1 MTTARV
7 GGEAKSPPQFSS
19 AATGLGDVRQRP
31 TVAGPSTD
39 DGEESPPNNRFEGDA
54 VSRTSAAGDSAGVAG
69 FGAGVVGKGTLPFAK
84 KKSPPLE
91 TIPAK
96 GTGSIG
102 GGRVGGGGTFTTEGG
117 FPMPLKG
124 KESASAMDTERG
136 ITGGGGTFLSGPK
149 KTIGVVSDGAVG
161 KGMFPFAMKSPS
173 LVTSTTRGIGS
184 FGGVGGVSGG
194 AFMAKNGIIGS
205 GFPTPLK
212 GKESA
217 SAMDTERGITGGGGT
232 FPSGPKKTIGVARG
246 GTDKKASFSP
256 PKGVLGKGFP
266 LSLKSLL
273 PSLKRD
279 DDISERPGDVSVSS
293 PTVNESIDPLMTP
306 PSSSPDNPLKGAEVF
321 ASGVGMK
328 TPNMTGPPKTNS
340 FLGSLSK
347 GKRFGEIKAK
357 DNGNIATP
365 TKGSFFESLSKGNSG
380 ATINAKSDG
389 VSSTSTNKSFWGSF
403 SKGTLGEMKANGMPT
418 SANVGTGLPFVKKSI
433 VSTKD
438 GAGATIARTPAAGA
452 IGTSSKML
460 NMVGESGPCVGGGG
474 LPFAKKSSFDE
485 NPTMGI
491 ESLGVARPRAPEGLS
506 SMEEESSR
514 KSSAAGDAMGG
525 KGGSETNSGSGAV
538 VTNSNEAFESKT
550 PPLKGLEPEGGL
562 SFDRG
567 SVNILADRFQVG
579 SIRLQSTTTTAMT
592 ERVQPRPATDVLL
605 PANYLPLTEGLTAEE
620 AEGVRMARLDDAD
633 AFAKSLEGTA
643 SSPTVTISTA
653 TTETVVKAG
662 TRTVVSPAI
671 VMMQPAP
678 PPISSTILAR
688 DDDGTRAKEM
698 NFTGNEMKRDYGG
711 DVALSLSPLL
721 SQTIS
726 ALVGPDEEDPGR
738 QTEEAR
744 IMTDQLEQERLSNV
758 MEQERILTDQKQI
771 VKAARLEQERLAD
784 EADSLRQEVERL
796 KQERILAEQR
806 KIVESARRE
815 QERLE
820 AEADS
825 LRQEVDRLKQDNL
838 AEAARLE
845 AERSEHARL
854 AALIEQ
860 EKISNGE
867 RQKENDAAW
876 LDDER
881 ELLQESEWLKKGTIM
896 DLIENESSGYYGGGV
911 TVSSSRTMPV
921 VVGPEEVGGISLLTT
936 MSLADAK
943 EEPSWRIASSILGDD
958 VMAEEGLTFPLLHIG
973 NRIQSSSYGTTHECF
988 LFQLIEDDDGDSN
1001 TDNVVKFFDD
1011 GNVRFCITPC
1021 IAKRPW
1027 SMPELNATVPSKVLA
1042 FERKQRYYDEIEDDV
1057 WQSIPEPWELD
1068 DKAVKIRRYYE
1079 VEIHIFQKFE
1089 RKREFIFEQR
1099 RRIRQ
1104 QEEAERER
1112 GSAKNRG
1119 DTSIRGMTDNLIA
1132 VPKFLKVYPDDGSG
1146 GPNFDDAIP
1155 EYGATGA
1162 DVWGKT
1168 LSGLGGSH
1176 EWLVYEGRFESE
1188 VTLLDAMEVS
1198 VK

>member
-1 MTTARV
+1 M
-7 GGEAKSPPQFSS
+7 
-19 AATGLGDVRQRP
+19 
-31 TVAGPSTD
+31 
-39 DGEESPPNNRFEGDA
+39 
-54 VSRTSAAGDSAGVAG
+54 
-69 FGAGVVGKGTLPFAK
+69 
-84 KKSPPLE
+84 
-91 TIPAK
+91 
-96 GTGSIG
+96 
-102 GGRVGGGGTFTTEGG
+102 
-117 FPMPLKG
+117 
-124 KESASAMDTERG
+124 
-136 ITGGGGTFLSGPK
+136 
-149 KTIGVVSDGAVG
+149 
-161 KGMFPFAMKSPS
+161 
-173 LVTSTTRGIGS
+173 
-184 FGGVGGVSGG
+184 
-194 AFMAKNGIIGS
+194 
-205 GFPTPLK
+205 
-212 GKESA
+212 
-217 SAMDTERGITGGGGT
+217 
-232 FPSGPKKTIGVARG
+232 
-246 GTDKKASFSP
+246 
-256 PKGVLGKGFP
+256 
-266 LSLKSLL
+266 
-273 PSLKRD
+273 
-279 DDISERPGDVSVSS
+279 
-293 PTVNESIDPLMTP
+293 
-306 PSSSPDNPLKGAEVF
+306 
-321 ASGVGMK
+321 
-328 TPNMTGPPKTNS
+328 
-340 FLGSLSK
+340 
-347 GKRFGEIKAK
+347 
-357 DNGNIATP
+357 
-365 TKGSFFESLSKGNSG
+365 
-380 ATINAKSDG
+380 
-389 VSSTSTNKSFWGSF
+389 
-403 SKGTLGEMKANGMPT
+403 
-418 SANVGTGLPFVKKSI
+418 
-433 VSTKD
+433 
-438 GAGATIARTPAAGA
+438 
-452 IGTSSKML
+452 
-460 NMVGESGPCVGGGG
+460 
-474 LPFAKKSSFDE
+474 
-485 NPTMGI
+485 
-491 ESLGVARPRAPEGLS
+491 
-506 SMEEESSR
+506 
-514 KSSAAGDAMGG
+514 
-525 KGGSETNSGSGAV
+525 
-538 VTNSNEAFESKT
+538 
-550 PPLKGLEPEGGL
+550 
-562 SFDRG
+562 
-567 SVNILADRFQVG
+567 
-579 SIRLQSTTTTAMT
+579 
-592 ERVQPRPATDVLL
+592 
-605 PANYLPLTEGLTAEE
+605 
-620 AEGVRMARLDDAD
+620 
-633 AFAKSLEGTA
+633 
-643 SSPTVTISTA
+643 
-653 TTETVVKAG
+653 KAG

-867 RQKENDAAW
+867 MQKENDAAW

-1188 VTLLDAMEVS
+1188 VSLLDAMEVS